1 MVNINQILEK
11 YWEGTTSLEEER
23 LLKEYFLSNE
33 VAEEHREF
41 KDLFVFFDQEAS
53 VKFPSS
59 PIKKKAVHRPLRV
72 RVMGAAAAILILVM
86 AGFLVYDQFGGAF
99 DNSDVKWSNY
109 EVEDPEEAR
118 EVAVEALA
126 FLTSR
131 LNKGEENMRSN
142 LKVLEKMPVK

>member
-1 MVNINQILEK
+1 MKNINQILEK

-33 VAEEHREF
+33 VMEEHREY
-41 KDLFVFFDQEAS
+41 KDLFVFFNQEAS
-53 VKFPSS
+53 VKFPAS
-59 PIKKKAVHRPLRV
+59 PKKDKTVHRPLRV
-72 RVMGAAAAILILVM
+72 RVMGVAAAILILIT
-86 AGFLVYDQFGGAF
+86 AGFLLFDQYESYFG
-99 DNSDVKWSNY
+99 NSDVMWSKY